1 MAKRKK
7 AKRKSRAKPVLE
19 WKRKQL
25 RGISAKKRK
34 EWYDTTKKYR
44 IVWNTECGG
53 IDLKEHYGSL
63 FHASVR
69 AQTSCGPG
77 WGRLPGTIRP
87 FYRTLRAAQRACE
100 AAEALGRSISR
111 R

>member
-1 MAKRKK
+1 MAKKKRAKRKPK
-7 AKRKSRAKPVLE
+7 AKPVLE

-34 EWYDTTKKYR
+34 EWYDSTKRYR
-44 IVWNTECGG
+44 IVWSAEYAG

-69 AQTSCGPG
+69 AQTSGGPG
-77 WGRLPGTIRP
+77 WGRLPGSTRP
-87 FYRTLRAAQRACE
+87 FYRTLKTAQQACE
-100 AAEALGRSISR
+100 IAEATKQPR
-111 R
+111 RRV